1 MNIYQT
7 EKIHHVSRNDGKMSF
22 SQARIQRF
30 TYSTT
35 LRRHCGEH
43 SKNKI
48 YKKKPIATK
57 QTQTHTAFNNEIAS
71 PSARHCDAHE
81 KLSMFK

>member
-1 MNIYQT
+1 VDDELGIRN
-7 EKIHHVSRNDGKMSF
+7 EKTYLCLNF
-22 SQARIQRF
+22 IQRF

>member
-1 MNIYQT
+1 MLPSNFI
-7 EKIHHVSRNDGKMSF
+7 K
-22 SQARIQRF
+22 RF
-30 TYSTT
+30 TCGITP
-35 LRRHCGEH
+35 RRHCEEQ

-57 QTQTHTAFNNEIAS
+57 QSQTHTAFNNEIAS